1 MLQELNKSM
10 LFQKRSLTARIA
22 LSTGLLGTAFIL
34 STAQVSANTLSAF
47 DRISVAVINGEEFSS
62 ARGAVDEGF
71 LIGEDGQ
78 VFIPQLGKMRAAG
91 REESE
96 LQSDLVA
103 RLREYIRVPSVS
115 VRLVSV
121 SPVSIDV
128 SGAVY
133 RPGNVTLLPDAAT
146 QASIKD
152 VGVLRTAFN
161 AIRKAGGVRPDANL
175 AGIEIEHEGKRK
187 TLALGQDTSVI
198 TGDRI
203 IIPSLGAAQTDANNV
218 PSQLAPS
225 EISVYVSGQD
235 LPPTAIG
242 AVKVK
247 PGTPLSGALTAAGA
261 TGQSF
266 LRSDRE
272 VVLIRGNPTTGKRDL
287 VSYRLDKIVTGETD
301 PKLLQDD
308 SILVNAGA
316 AANTASFLGFLA
328 PIFNPLNLLL
338 R

>member
-1 MLQELNKSM
+1 MFTLTQNRSSAHTRIGLSM
-10 LFQKRSLTARIA
+10 
-22 LSTGLLGTAFIL
+22 GLLGAALIL
-34 STAQVSANTLSAF
+34 STTQASANTLSAF
-47 DRISVAVINGEEFSS
+47 DRISVAVVNGEEFSS
-62 ARGAVDEGF
+62 ARGGVDEGF

-78 VFIPQLGKMRAAG
+78 VFIPQLGKLQAAG

-96 LQSDLVA
+96 LQATVA
-103 RLREYIRVPSVS
+103 DRLREYIRVPSVS

-128 SGAVY
+128 RGAVY
-133 RPGNVTLLPDAAT
+133 RPGTVTLLPDAAT

-152 VGVLRTAFN
+152 VGILRTAFN

-203 IIPSLGAAQTDANNV
+203 IISSLGAAQSEANNV

-235 LPPTAIG
+235 LPATAIG
-242 AVKVK
+242 EVKVK
-247 PGTPLSGALTAAGA
+247 PGTALSGALTASGA

-272 VVLIRGNPTTGKRDL
+272 VVLIRRNTVTGKRDL
-287 VSYRLDKIVTGETD
+287 VSYKLDKIVSGETD

-308 SILVNAGA
+308 SILINAGST
-316 AANTASFLGFLA
+316 ANTASFLGFLA
-328 PIFNPLNLLL
+328 PIFNPLNILF

>member
-1 MLQELNKSM
+1 MLTQN
-10 LFQKRSLTARIA
+10 RSSAYTRIGLSVGFLGAALLLLTAQA
-22 LSTGLLGTAFIL
+22 
-34 STAQVSANTLSAF
+34 SANTLSAF
-47 DRISVAVINGEEFSS
+47 DRISVAVVNGEEFSS
-62 ARGAVDEGF
+62 ARGGVDEGF

-78 VFIPQLGKMRAAG
+78 VFIPQLGKIQAAG

-96 LQSDLVA
+96 LQATVTD

-115 VRLVSV
+115 VRLASV

-128 SGAVY
+128 RGAVY
-133 RPGNVTLLPDAAT
+133 RPGTVTLLPDAT
-146 QASIKD
+146 QASVKD

-187 TLALGQDTSVI
+187 TLNLGQDTSVI

-203 IIPSLGAAQTDANNV
+203 IIPSLGAAQSEANNV

-225 EISVYVSGQD
+225 EITVYVSGQD
-235 LPPTAIG
+235 LPAK
-242 AVKVK
+242 AVGEIRVK
-247 PGTPLSGALTAAGA
+247 PGTVLSGALTASGA

-266 LRSDRE
+266 LRRDRE
-272 VVLIRGNPTTGKRDL
+272 VVLIRSNTVTGKRDL
-287 VSYRLDKIVTGETD
+287 LSYKLDKVVSGETD

-308 SILVNAGA
+308 SILINAGST
-316 AANTASFLGFLA
+316 ANTASFLDFLT
-328 PIFNPLNLLL
+328 PIFNPLRLLL